1 MIKYNN
7 PAAINKAE
15 SNAGAI
21 MGAESGGKFVTAGD
35 PKTYFEY
42 ETVFVSRNPASQGEA
57 YGPR

>member
-42 ETVFVSRNPASQGEA
+42 ETVFVSRNPAS
-57 YGPR
+57 